1 MVKGARK
8 FNKSLS
14 KQLALMD
21 KTGYDILRQSGQ
33 RKYGVPPPGPAP
45 RFQEC
50 QVFVGNIP
58 RDMYEIELVPLF
70 KTAGTIFELRL
81 TVEFSGEKRRY
92 AYVTYTKKEE
102 ATLAVDMFDQY
113 EVRRGRFLAVCLTV
127 NNCHLLAGNIPT
139 EKTREEGNKVPPFSK
154 PGAPALKVYWRRLP

>member
-33 RKYGVPPPGPAP
+33 RKYGVPPP
-45 RFQEC
+45 
-50 QVFVGNIP
+50 
-58 RDMYEIELVPLF
+58 
-70 KTAGTIFELRL
+70 AGTIFELRL